1 VDARDFQRW
10 AVSGYDPT
18 EVPYDMQVA
27 FNGENYRMD
36 RLAETDESDDAGDE
50 MDSEGS
56 EH

>member
-1 VDARDFQRW
+1 MSR
-10 AVSGYDPT
+10 YDPT

-27 FNGENYRMD
+27 FNVENYRMD
-36 RLAETDESDDAGDE
+36 RLAEAHELDDAGNE